1 MKKLKLTDIAPY
13 SGKRVQPFDGV
24 KRYIST
30 GDLKGDN
37 LSFEDVTYESK
48 PSRADIIVREGD
60 ILFAK
65 MTNTNK
71 ALQIDKEHDGI
82 IVSTGFSVHRP
93 LENKMFGEYFL
104 HFLKHNSFQ
113 RQKNKLCTGAIQS
126 AISNSGIEKIF
137 VPVPDYDNQ
146 LHIAN
151 LLSKS
156 ENLINQRKESIRL
169 LDEFLKS
176 TFLEMFGDAVKNEKK
191 WNKSE
196 LKNLAKVRIGPFG
209 SLLHREDY
217 VQNGVPLVNPSHIGK
232 GKIFIDPELTI
243 SKAKMKELTAYVMHE
258 GDVVLGRRGEI
269 GRCAVVTKKEDGYL
283 CGTGSI
289 YIRPTKDLNPI
300 FLYNIISS
308 ASMRK
313 VLENSAK
320 GITMKNLNSGIIE
333 KLKIPVPSVELQTQ
347 FAQIVEKT
355 EFLKAQYQQSLQE
368 LENLYG
374 SLSQKAFRGELVSKK
389 KETKVVTL
397 TPETKLVQT
406 ELTKQQAFLRK
417 LMLAS
422 HIIHEL
428 CDEPTFG
435 HTKLMKLLYLSEQA
449 GGMALQTNYKK
460 FAAGPFDGKTLTL
473 IDKEFVKNKWFTIEK
488 RSFTIGGQ
496 KREATVYKKTEKSLL
511 YKKHFDNYFE
521 SEAETINRIIALFR
535 KEKTQTAEIVATLYF
550 AWKELI
556 TANTMISED
565 SLVKGFYQF
574 HKEKRKFTE
583 EQILLG
589 YEYMQTNELYPE
601 SVLDC

>member
-1 MKKLKLTDIAPY
+1 MTLLKDIVQIEKGRKYNLLEENQEGAIRVFQANDFRNENKPLYTFDDNGVLANEDDIMLVWDGSVGQMGFGRCGYVGSTMVKLK
-13 SGKRVQPFDGV
+13 V
-24 KRYIST
+24 
-30 GDLKGDN
+30 
-37 LSFEDVTYESK
+37 
-48 PSRADIIVREGD
+48 
-60 ILFAK
+60 
-65 MTNTNK
+65 
-71 ALQIDKEHDGI
+71 
-82 IVSTGFSVHRP
+82 
-93 LENKMFGEYFL
+93 
-104 HFLKHNSFQ
+104 
-113 RQKNKLCTGAIQS
+113 KNKKQFSPFFIYRFLQTKSEYLKRKATGATIMHINRKS
-126 AISNSGIEKIF
+126 LERLEI
-137 VPVPDYDNQ
+137 PDLDLSDQ

-151 LLSKS
+151 LLSKA
-156 ENLINQRKESIRL
+156 ENLISQRKESIHL

-176 TFLEMFGDAVKNEKK
+176 TFLEMFGDSVKNEKK

-196 LKNLAKVRIGPFG
+196 LKNYAKVRIGPFG

-217 VQNGVPLVNPSHIGK
+217 VQNGIPLVNPSHIGE

-243 SKAKMKELTAYVMHE
+243 SEAKMKELSAYVMHE

-269 GRCAVVTKKEDGYL
+269 GRCAVVTKKEDGFL

-289 YIRPTKDLNPI
+289 YIRPTDELNPI

-308 ASMRK
+308 VSIRR

-333 KLKIPVPSVELQTQ
+333 NLKIPVPPIKIQTQ

-355 EFLKAQYQQSLQE
+355 EALKTQYQQSLQE

-374 SLSQKAFRGELVSKK
+374 SLSQKAFKGELVSKK
-389 KETKVVTL
+389 REAKVVTL
-397 TPETKLVQT
+397 TPETKLVQP
-406 ELTKQQAFLRK
+406 ELNKQQAFLRK

-422 HIIHEL
+422 HIIYEL

-435 HTKLMKLLYLSEQA
+435 HTKLMKQLYLTEQA

-473 IDKEFVKNKWFTIEK
+473 IDKEFVKNKWFAIEK
-488 RSFTIGGQ
+488 KSFTIGGQ

-521 SEAETINRIIALFR
+521 SESETINKIIALLR

-556 TANTMISED
+556 AANTMISED

-574 HKEKRKFTE
+574 HKEKRKFTR
-583 EQILLG
+583 EQVLLG
-589 YEYMQTNELYPE
+589 YEYMQTNELYPQ
-601 SVLDC
+601 SVL